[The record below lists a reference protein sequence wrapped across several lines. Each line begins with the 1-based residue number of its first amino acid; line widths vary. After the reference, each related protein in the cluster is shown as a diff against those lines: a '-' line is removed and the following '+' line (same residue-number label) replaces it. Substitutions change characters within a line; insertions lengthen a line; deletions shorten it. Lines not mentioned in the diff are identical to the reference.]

1 MSNVL
6 VMKGGGVGVER
17 YVLYSTVLLK
27 ESKILLSIHTPGD
40 KKREPSKKKKTQKT
54 LKGNK
59 PFYATGKYIY

>member
-1 MSNVL
+1 
-6 VMKGGGVGVER
+6 VGVER

-40 KKREPSKKKKTQKT
+40 KKRESSEKIKKT

-59 PFYATGKYIY
+59 SFYATDKYIY